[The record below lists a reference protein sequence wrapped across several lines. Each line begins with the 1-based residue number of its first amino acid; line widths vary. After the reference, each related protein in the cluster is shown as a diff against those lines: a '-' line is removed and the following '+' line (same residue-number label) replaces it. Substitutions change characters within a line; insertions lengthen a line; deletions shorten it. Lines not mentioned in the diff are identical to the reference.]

1 MFKKSA
7 VTVAIFFIL
16 SAVFAMFSENNKWPS
31 GILSASSSQLIWS
44 SAQLGTYPWGALGSV
59 DSVSCFASNSCFA
72 TDANGNIYVSND
84 PQYGPNAWSRFDVD
98 LSNQINQIYCESSSF
113 CIAIDNNGN
122 VLESNNPASGASAWI
137 VSNIDA
143 SNPLFSISCYQMSLC
158 LATDQKGN
166 IAVSTNPAGV
176 SPSWQVLNIDG
187 TTPIDSVYCAS
198 AYCVVGDSTGHIL
211 YSATPTNSSGWYSLN
226 IDSGHS
232 IDSIVCPS
240 FCIAVDSAGN
250 VLTTSNPSA
259 SNWAIFQI
267 ALAYLT
273 SVNCISPNLCAITDS
288 SGDIFES
295 SLPLQGLSA
304 WNGQNIAP
312 GQSLLSVSCT
322 TLSCLAGSD
331 QGNIYL
337 SASGQSSG
345 WSKYVL
351 AGFTRINSGTCSQAN
366 FCLAASDSGNV
377 FLSTNPTAGASSW
390 TTQTIDATN
399 SINSIYC
406 VSTSFCLAA
415 DSAGNVFL
423 STNPT
428 AGASSWT
435 TQTIDATNSINSI
448 YCVSTSFCLAADSAG
463 NVFLSTNPTA
473 GASSWTTQ
481 MIDATNSINSIYCVS
496 TSFCLAADSAGNV
509 FLSTNP
515 TAGASSWTTQTID
528 ATNSINSIYC
538 VSTSFCLAAD
548 SAGNVFLST
557 NPTAGASSWT
567 TQMIDATNSINS
579 IYCVSTSFCLAAD
592 SAGNVFLSTN
602 PTAGASSWSPTHIEG
617 TAAIT
622 FIDCVNSG
630 YCLGGDALGDIITG
644 LSPFISAANPYNPIS
659 PTRICDTRLT
669 SPINQ
674 CQGKTLAPTNI
685 SDDIMVAGQGG
696 LPANGIS
703 AVVLNVTVTNTT
715 ADSYLTLYPGSSPAP
730 LASDLN
736 WTAGET
742 IANLVTVSLGP
753 SGDVTASIAPNLG
766 SADLIIDLEGYYGPN
781 SAGSGLFNP
790 VSPYRICDTRLNNQT
805 QCEGKILGPGSILN
819 VQVTGTGG
827 LSGVPSNGV
836 AAVVLNLT
844 AIGPTSET
852 GGFLTAFPANS
863 GNKIPL
869 ASNVNFSIDQT
880 IPNRIIIPVGTNGM
894 ISVYNFSGFTDIA
907 IDVNGWFSDGSVADP
922 QGLLFTAT
930 SPYRICDT
938 RTGTG
943 SPPNQCS
950 GKSLTAANVLNVNIS
965 NQAYIP
971 STAAVL
977 VGNATITNTTAIS
990 YLTIYPS
997 NLSSPPVI
1005 SDLNWQPNTT
1015 IANMIEV
1022 SLSPSGSISVT
1033 SPFGSA
1039 DLIIDVSG
1047 WYS

>member
-390 TTQTIDATN
+390 TTQK
-399 SINSIYC
+399 
-406 VSTSFCLAA
+406 
-415 DSAGNVFL
+415 
-423 STNPT
+423 
-428 AGASSWT
+428 
-435 TQTIDATNSINSI
+435 
-448 YCVSTSFCLAADSAG
+448 
-463 NVFLSTNPTA
+463 
-473 GASSWTTQ
+473 
-481 MIDATNSINSIYCVS
+481 
-496 TSFCLAADSAGNV
+496 
-509 FLSTNP
+509 
-515 TAGASSWTTQTID
+515 
-528 ATNSINSIYC
+528 
-538 VSTSFCLAAD
+538 
-548 SAGNVFLST
+548 
-557 NPTAGASSWT
+557 
-567 TQMIDATNSINS
+567 IDATNSINS